1 MPFMSD
7 DLLYDE
13 GIILTELSTGKED
26 AFEKLYNHYVHA
38 LKGFVIKFVK
48 SSELAEDL
56 TQEVFI
62 KIWENRGQLAK
73 VRSFRAYLTVIA
85 RNHVLNFLKSAPR
98 NDLALK
104 EIVGSYTVPQAEN
117 EIISKEYKQWLQQ
130 VLDSMSP
137 QMRSVFELCREQNK
151 SYNEVADLLQ
161 ISRNTVKKHMVR
173 SMKVI
178 KGRLDQ
184 DLDMSFCFFLLVA
197 LYVN

>member
-1 MPFMSD
+1 MPFMSE

-13 GIILTELSTGKED
+13 EIILSELSTGKED

-38 LKGFVIKFVK
+38 LKAFVIKFVK
-48 SSELAEDL
+48 SSDLAEDL

-62 KIWENRGQLAK
+62 KIWENRDQLAK

-104 EIVGSYTVPQAEN
+104 EIVGSYIAPQVEN
-117 EIISKEYKQWLQQ
+117 EMISKEYKEWLQKI
-130 VLDSMSP
+130 LDSMSP
-137 QMRSVFELCREQNK
+137 QMRSVFKLCREQNK
-151 SYNEVADLLQ
+151 SYGEVADILQ

-173 SMKVI
+173 SMRVI
-178 KGRLDQ
+178 KGQLHQ
-184 DLDMSFCFFLLVA
+184 DLDMSLCFFLLIA
-197 LYVN
+197 LYV

>member
-1 MPFMSD
+1 MSD

-13 GIILTELSTGKED
+13 EIILFELSTGKEE

-38 LKGFVIKFVK
+38 LKEFVIKFVK

>member
-1 MPFMSD
+1 MSD

-13 GIILTELSTGKED
+13 EILLTELSTGKED
-26 AFEKLYNHYVHA
+26 AFEKLYNHYVLS

-62 KIWENRGQLAK
+62 KIWENRDQLAK

-151 SYNEVADLLQ
+151 SYGEVADLLQ

-178 KGRLDQ
+178 KGRLDK
-184 DLDMSFCFFLLVA
+184 DLDMSFCFFVLVS
-197 LYVN
+197 LFISKG

>member
-1 MPFMSD
+1 MSD

-13 GIILTELSTGKED
+13 EIILTEVSTGSED
-26 AFEKLYNHYVHA
+26 AFERLYNHYVHA
-38 LKGFVIKFVK
+38 LKEFVIKFVK

-56 TQEVFI
+56 TQEIFI
-62 KIWENRGQLAK
+62 KIWENRDQLVK

-98 NDLALK
+98 NELVLK

-117 EIISKEYKQWLQQ
+117 EIISKEYRQWLQK

-137 QMRSVFELCREQNK
+137 QMRSVFILCREQNK
-151 SYNEVADLLQ
+151 SYDEVADILQ

-178 KGRLDQ
+178 KSRLGQ
-184 DLDMSFCFFLLVA
+184 DLDMSLCLFLLIT
-197 LYVN
+197 LYA